1 MKWIRTG
8 WARIAALFAALA
20 IAGCSAAPAPQAA
33 AAGTPHPAMWLLSDK
48 DTKIYLFGTFHLLP
62 PGSSWRTP
70 AFEQALSSAQELV
83 LEVPNI
89 DDPMAVAQAMQGLAV
104 TPGSPPLAERV
115 PPEKRAALAAMI
127 EESGY
132 PAALLDRLDTWAAA
146 LMLLR
151 VTFQKLGVQPDQG
164 VELNLIAPWKASGR
178 PISGLETVE
187 DQFKIFDGLSEES
200 QRAMLASVLDQ
211 NEDVRAQFAAM
222 LAAWSKGDT
231 DAIARTFNREE
242 ALSAEMSRLLIGA
255 RNAKWA
261 DILARRMERPGTV
274 FVAVGAGHLAGPQSV
289 QHMLEA
295 KGYKAQRL
303 Q

>member
-1 MKWIRTG
+1 MT
-8 WARIAALFAALA
+8 WAKRLLAAFAVAGL
-20 IAGCSAAPAPQAA
+20 AGCSTAPEPREVAAQAPR
-33 AAGTPHPAMWLLSDK
+33 PAMWLLSDR

-62 PGSSWRTP
+62 DGSSWRTP
-70 AFEQALSSAQELV
+70 AFERALSASQELV

-104 TPGSPPLAERV
+104 TAGNPPLAERV

-127 EESGY
+127 AESGY
-132 PAALLDRLDTWAAA
+132 PPALLDRLDTWAAS
-146 LMLLR
+146 LILLK
-151 VTFQKLGVQPDQG
+151 VTFQKLGVRPEQG

-187 DQFKIFDGLSEES
+187 DQFRIFDGLSEGS

-211 NEDVRAQFAAM
+211 NDDVRAQFAAM
-222 LAAWSKGDT
+222 LSAWSSGDT
-231 DAIARTFNREE
+231 EAIARTFNRTE
-242 ALSAEMSRLLIGA
+242 AMSAEMGRLLIGD

-261 DILARRMERPGTV
+261 DTLARRMERPGTV

-289 QHMLEA
+289 QRMLEA
-295 KGYKAQRL
+295 KGYKARRL

>member
-1 MKWIRTG
+1 MGLMTWLRRLLTAFFLVG
-8 WARIAALFAALA
+8 L
-20 IAGCSAAPAPQAA
+20 AGCSTAPAAPNPAA
-33 AAGTPHPAMWLLSDK
+33 DTPHPAMWLLADK

-62 PGSSWRTP
+62 PGSAWRTP
-70 AFEQALSSAQELV
+70 AFEQALSASQELV

-104 TPGSPPLAERV
+104 TPGNPPLAERV
-115 PPEKRAALAAMI
+115 APEKRAALAAMI

-146 LMLLR
+146 LILLK

-164 VELNLIAPWKASGR
+164 VEINLIAPWKASGR

-187 DQFKIFDGLSEES
+187 DQFRIFDGLSESS
-200 QRAMLASVLDQ
+200 QRAMLESVLDQ
-211 NEDVRAQFAAM
+211 NVDVRAQFAAM

-231 DAIARTFNREE
+231 DAIARTFNQQE
-242 ALSAEMSRLLIGA
+242 ALSTEMNRLLIGA

-261 DILARRMERPGTV
+261 DTLARRMDRPGTV

-295 KGYKAQRL
+295 KGYTATRL

>member
-1 MKWIRTG
+1 MKWMTKG
-8 WARIAALFAALA
+8 WARIAGAFAALA
-20 IAGCSAAPAPQAA
+20 IAACSTAPAAQAA
-33 AAGTPHPAMWLLSDK
+33 AADTPHPAMWLLADK

-62 PGSSWRTP
+62 PGSAWRTP
-70 AFEQALSSAQELV
+70 AFEQALSASQELV

-104 TPGSPPLAERV
+104 TPGNPPLAERV
-115 PPEKRAALAAMI
+115 APEKRAVLATMI

-132 PAALLDRLDTWAAA
+132 PAAQLDRLDTWAAS
-146 LMLLR
+146 LILLR

-187 DQFKIFDGLSEES
+187 DQFRIFDGLSEES

-211 NEDVRAQFAAM
+211 KEDVRAQFAAM
-222 LAAWSKGDT
+222 LAAWSRGDT
-231 DAIARTFNREE
+231 EAIARTFNREE
-242 ALSAEMSRLLIGA
+242 ALSVEMNRLLIGA

-261 DILARRMERPGTV
+261 DTLARRMERPGTV

-289 QHMLEA
+289 QRMLEA
-295 KGYKAQRL
+295 KGFTARRL

>member
-1 MKWIRTG
+1 MGFVNGFKRLL
-8 WARIAALFAALA
+8 AAFALVGL
-20 IAGCSAAPAPQAA
+20 AGCSAAPAPRAEAA
-33 AAGTPHPAMWLLSDK
+33 QTPHPAMWLLSDS

-62 PGSSWRTP
+62 AGSEWRTP
-70 AFEQALSSAQELV
+70 AFEQALSESQELV
-83 LEVPNI
+83 MEVPNI
-89 DDPMAVAQAMQGLAV
+89 DDPMAVAKAMQGLAV
-104 TPGSPPLAERV
+104 TPGNPPLAERV

-127 EESGY
+127 AESGY
-132 PAALLDRLDTWAAA
+132 PAAALDPLDTWAAS
-146 LMLLR
+146 LLLLR
-151 VTFQKLGVQPDQG
+151 VTFQKLGVQPDAG

-187 DQFKIFDGLSEES
+187 DQFRIFDGLSEES
-200 QRAMLASVLDQ
+200 QRAMLVSVLDQ
-211 NEDVRAQFAAM
+211 NEDVRVQFAAM
-222 LAAWSKGDT
+222 LAAWSRGDT

-261 DILARRMERPGTV
+261 DQIARRMERPGTV
-274 FVAVGAGHLAGPQSV
+274 FVAVGAGHLAGPLSV

-295 KGYKAQRL
+295 KGYKARRL

>member
-1 MKWIRTG
+1 MGVLTWIKRLLT
-8 WARIAALFAALA
+8 AFAVAGL
-20 IAGCSAAPAPQAA
+20 AGCSSAPAPQTAPAA
-33 AAGTPHPAMWLLSDK
+33 APRPAMWLLSDD

-62 PGSSWRTP
+62 PGSAWRTP
-70 AFEQALSSAQELV
+70 AFEQALSASQELV

-89 DDPMAVAQAMQGLAV
+89 DDPMAVAQAMQGLAI
-104 TPGSPPLAERV
+104 TPGNPPLAERV
-115 PPEKRAALAAMI
+115 APEKRAVLEAMVK
-127 EESGY
+127 ESGY
-132 PAALLDRLDTWAAA
+132 PAALLDRLDTWAAS
-146 LMLLR
+146 LILLR

-187 DQFKIFDGLSEES
+187 DQFRIFDGLSEES
-200 QRAMLASVLDQ
+200 QRAMLAGVLDQ
-211 NEDVRAQFAAM
+211 NDDVRAQFAAM
-222 LAAWSKGDT
+222 LAAWSRGDT

-242 ALSAEMSRLLIGA
+242 ALSAEMNSLLIGG

-261 DILARRMERPGTV
+261 DALARRMKRPGTV

-289 QHMLEA
+289 QRMLEA